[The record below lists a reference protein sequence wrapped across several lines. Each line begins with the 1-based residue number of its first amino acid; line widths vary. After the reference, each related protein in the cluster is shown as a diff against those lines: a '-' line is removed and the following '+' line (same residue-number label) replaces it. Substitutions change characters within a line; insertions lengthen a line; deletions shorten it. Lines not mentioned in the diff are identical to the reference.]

1 MMAHSMAGELIR
13 VGVLMLG
20 LWVQSAL
27 RVCNKIT
34 IEAYEITAKKRHQRK
49 LQIYPKLV
57 CPEWILLNLALWA

>member
-34 IEAYEITAKKRHQRK
+34 IEAYEITAKKKTSKKASDLSKAR
-49 LQIYPKLV
+49 LS
-57 CPEWILLNLALWA
+57 